1 MNGVVYA
8 SYSLRMEGQLELS
21 SVALP
26 MCLFHRSSSECRLRV
41 RCIDSSESTEF
52 TVDECVEDGEW

>member
-26 MCLFHRSSSECRLRV
+26 MNCVFSTRV
-41 RCIDSSESTEF
+41 PVSVS
-52 TVDECVEDGEW
+52 

>member
-26 MCLFHRSSSECRLRV
+26 MCIFHKSSSECKLRV
-41 RCIDSSESTEF
+41 RF
-52 TVDECVEDGEW
+52 RF

>member
-8 SYSLRMEGQLELS
+8 SYSLRLEGQLELS

-26 MCLFHRSSSECRLRV
+26 MSFHRSSSECKLRV
-41 RCIDSSESTEF
+41 RCRF
-52 TVDECVEDGEW
+52 